1 MTTKFIVDSL
11 KEKDRKKLEL
21 IKKTVDEK
29 SVKISKET
37 KFLRKFTLAI
47 LQQYNK
53 ELKFISEKRFNEKL
67 IDYNLPKIPD
77 KIKLNIKMPE
87 APSPIKLKI
96 DLNVPEKLKI

>member
-21 IKKTVDEK
+21 IKRTVNEE

-53 ELKFISEKRFNEKL
+53 NLNFNLEKISNEELTVN
-67 IDYNLPKIPD
+67 NLPKIPD
-77 KIKLNIKMPE
+77 KINLNIKMPE
-87 APSPIKLKI
+87 APSPIKLKV